1 MRANLLNVL
10 ASERCG
16 GGNRVDRRNDVA
28 SVTAERC
35 GVGSHLG
42 WVKLMVT
49 GDVVTPL
56 PGSGERPDRTSGG
69 AEATYR
75 AAKGLHRSGEELD
88 PVTVKAS

>member
-1 MRANLLNVL
+1 M
-10 ASERCG
+10 
-16 GGNRVDRRNDVA
+16 
-28 SVTAERC
+28 
-35 GVGSHLG
+35 
-42 WVKLMVT
+42 KLMVT